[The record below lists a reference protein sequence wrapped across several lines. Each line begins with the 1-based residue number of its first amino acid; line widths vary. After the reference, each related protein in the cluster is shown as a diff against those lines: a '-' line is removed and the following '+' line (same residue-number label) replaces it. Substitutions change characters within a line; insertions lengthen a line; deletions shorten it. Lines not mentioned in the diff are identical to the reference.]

1 MSDDPWHEDPAFW
14 GTLEGLLF
22 PPEKLDAAADELDAL
37 LSLADVG
44 GGRVLDVPCGVGRHA
59 VELADRGFEV
69 TGVDATGKY
78 LETARGRAEAAGV
91 DPEFVEADMRA
102 FARREAFDLVL
113 NVYTSFGYFEDR
125 ADDRRTA
132 RNFHESLAEGGRLVM
147 SLTSKEVVAERF
159 QERTWSEQNGT
170 YLLEEHDVQ
179 DDWSWMENRW
189 VVVEDGETRK
199 FTVSHRLYSAHELS
213 TLLESVGFES
223 VKMYGDWQG
232 APFDQDAERLVVIAE
247 K

>member
-69 TGVDATGKY
+69 T
-78 LETARGRAEAAGV
+78 GV

-232 APFDQDAERLVVIAE
+232 APFDQDAERLVVVAE